1 MKQRFFHAVCVLLTA
16 AVFVC
21 AFGSCAKD
29 TVTAPTLDE
38 DGKYTG
44 FASVSS
50 DYTAEQAKKDGVLVL
65 TDNKPTGDTKPWDS
79 FVTKSH
85 KGKNAFVRVASYSG
99 KTVEFDDLY
108 FTDGKYR
115 LFQRDKSGEVTDK
128 GEYKYL
134 VNAGESGLNAY
145 ILTDTPDVN
154 AMQAIIQS
162 YLSGKENNKKADYV
176 LLGFTLHLG

>member
-1 MKQRFFHAVCVLLTA
+1 MKHKFFKAVCVFLTVA
-16 AVFVC
+16 FFVC
-21 AFGSCAKD
+21 AFCSCSKD
-29 TVTAPTLDE
+29 TVTAPSLDE
-38 DGKYTG
+38 DGNYTG
-44 FASVSS
+44 FSSVSS

-79 FVTKSH
+79 FLAKSQ

-99 KTVEFDDLY
+99 KNVEFDDLY

-115 LFQRDKSGEVTDK
+115 LFKRDKSGEVTDK
-128 GEYKYL
+128 GEYSYL
-134 VNAGESGLNAY
+134 VNAEESGLNAY

-162 YLSGKENNKKADYV
+162 YLSGKENKKADYV